1 MTDTRIEKLADLLV
15 NYSVGVRA
23 GDRVVIQGGTPAE
36 PLLLAVYARVL
47 QVGGQPL
54 LWPELPEANEVFYR
68 HASETQ
74 LQHISPVEKLIRET
88 FEVMIQIDAVPNT
101 RALSH
106 IDPARLARRAQAR
119 NGLNRT
125 LMQRTARGELRW
137 VYTLFP
143 THGYAQDADM
153 SLREFEDFFYHACM
167 PEPEDPIGYWQ
178 QMAAAQDEIIAWLKG
193 KKSVRVKAPETD
205 LRLSIAGRPF
215 INCAGTFNLPDGEVF
230 TAPVEDSV
238 TGHVCFSY
246 PAIYHDQEVSG
257 VRLWFEAGRVVR
269 ATAERN
275 EALLLAILDTDAG
288 ARRVGEFA
296 IATNP
301 GITRFTRQ
309 ILFDEKI
316 GGTFHLALGA
326 SYPESGGV
334 NESAIHWDMICD
346 LRHGGEIWVDDEL
359 IYRNGKFLLRGKSLA
374 FINRNR

>member
-1 MTDTRIEKLADLLV
+1 MSDSRLEKLAELLV
-15 NYSVGVRA
+15 NYSVSVRP

-36 PLLLAVYARVL
+36 PLLLAVYAEV
-47 QVGGQPL
+47 VKAGGHPL
-54 LWPELPEANEVFYR
+54 LLPELPEANELFYR
-68 HASETQ
+68 HASEAQ
-74 LQHISPVEKLIRET
+74 LQHVSAVEKLIRET
-88 FEVMIQIDAVPNT
+88 FEVMIQIDAAPNT
-101 RALSH
+101 RALNQ
-106 IDPARLARRAQAR
+106 IDPERMARRAQAR
-119 NGLNRT
+119 AGLSHT

-153 SLREFEDFFYHACM
+153 SLREFEDFYYQACM
-167 PEPEDPIGYWQ
+167 PDPHDPVGYWRRV
-178 QMAAAQDEIIAWLKG
+178 AAEQDKIVAWLQG
-193 KKSVRVKAPETD
+193 KQTVHVKAPETD

-215 INCAGTFNLPDGEVF
+215 INCAGTFNVPDGEVF

-238 TGHVCFSY
+238 AGHVCFSY
-246 PAIYHDQEVSG
+246 PAIYRDKEVAG

-269 ATAERN
+269 ATAEKN
-275 EALLLAILDTDAG
+275 EDLLRATLDTDAG

-296 IATNP
+296 IATNA

-316 GGTFHLALGA
+316 GGSFHLALGA

-346 LRHGGEIWVDDEL
+346 LRSGGEIWVDDEL
-359 IYRNGKFLLRGKSLA
+359 FYRNGKFLNLDKNLTL
-374 FINRNR
+374 NR